1 MTQQRAPRVVIIGAG
16 FSGLYAAR
24 ELSNQSVDVLLIDR
38 NNYHT
43 FTPLLYQVATCG
55 LDPSKIAYPI
65 RTIFRKSRNI
75 NILLGSVTA
84 IDTRAQIITVQT
96 EDEVLQEHYDYF
108 ILAAGT
114 TTNYFNHEAIE
125 RYSFPMK
132 TLEEAV
138 ALRNHILGQFEKAAR
153 LADSVSREALTT
165 IVVVGGGAT
174 GLETAGA
181 VYELYNNVLK
191 YDYKGQTELRTRV
204 ILVEATDRVLAP
216 YPERLRDSARQ
227 QLESLGVEVMLNTAV
242 ASLDS
247 DSVTLTDGRVIPTRT
262 VVWAAGIKGN
272 ALANMLGVPL
282 ERGARIPVT
291 PQMQVIGLENVFAAG
306 DIAYLIDPS
315 TQQPYAQVIQV
326 ANQQGALAA
335 QNILARINGQ
345 PQQTFTL
352 HDRGMMATIGRNRA
366 VAYVY
371 NRVSFTGFMAWMMWV
386 FLHIVWLMGFVNRLG
401 VFVSWVWN
409 YITYD
414 RSVRIILNRTPRNV
428 SPAQPAPQE
437 AVVDEPVLI
446 K

>member
-1 MTQQRAPRVVIIGAG
+1 MTQRAPRVVIIGAG

-24 ELSNQSVDVLLIDR
+24 ELSNQTVDVLLIDR

-65 RTIFRKSRNI
+65 RTIFRKARNI

-84 IDTRAQIITVQT
+84 IDTRAQSITVQT
-96 EDEVLQEHYDYF
+96 EDEVLYEHYDYL

-114 TTNYFNHEAIE
+114 TTNYFKQEAIE

-153 LADSVSREALTT
+153 LTDSASREALTT

-191 YDYKGQTELRTRV
+191 YDYKVEGKLCARV

-242 ASLDS
+242 ASLDA
-247 DSVTLTDGRVIPTRT
+247 DAVTLTDGRIIPTRT

-272 ALANMLGVPL
+272 PLAEMLGVPL

-306 DIAYLIDPS
+306 DIAHLVDPS

-335 QNILARINGQ
+335 RNILACIAGT
-345 PQQTFTL
+345 PQADFKL
-352 HDRGMMATIGRNRA
+352 RDKGMMATIGRNRA

-371 NRVSFTGFMAWMMWV
+371 NRVPFTGFVAWLMWV
-386 FLHIVWLMGFVNRLG
+386 FLHIIWLMGFVNRLG

-409 YITYD
+409 YLTYD
-414 RSVRIILNRTPRNV
+414 RSVRIILNRAPRSV
-428 SPAQPAPQE
+428 PSPQPAPQE
-437 AVVDEPVLI
+437 THLTEVQR
-446 K
+446 

>member
-1 MTQQRAPRVVIIGAG
+1 MAQPRLPRVVIIGAG

-24 ELSNQSVDVLLIDR
+24 ELSKHPVSVLLIDR

-65 RTIFRKSRNI
+65 RSIFRKTRNVD
-75 NILLGSVTA
+75 ILLGEVNA
-84 IDTRAQIITVQT
+84 IDTAARTVTVRT
-96 EDEVLQEHYDYF
+96 EDEQLVEPYDYL
-108 ILAAGT
+108 IMAVGT
-114 TTNYFNHEAIE
+114 TTNYFNLDDLE
-125 RYSFPMK
+125 RYSFPLK

-138 ALRNHILGQFEKAAR
+138 TLRNHILYLFEKALR
-153 LADSVSREALTT
+153 IRTPQDREALTT

-191 YDYKGQTELRTRV
+191 QDFNGVSELRTRV

-216 YPERLRDSARQ
+216 YPEKLQQSALR
-227 QLESLGVEVMLNTAV
+227 QLKSVGVEVILNAAV
-242 ASLDS
+242 KGLDAE
-247 DSVTLTDGRVIPTRT
+247 SVTLSDGQRIPTHT
-262 VVWAAGIKGN
+262 VVWAAGVKGSP
-272 ALANMLGVPL
+272 LVQMLGVEL

-291 PQMQVIGLENVFAAG
+291 PQLEVIGLDRVYAAG
-306 DIAYLIDPS
+306 DITHLQDPS
-315 TQQPYAQVIQV
+315 TDQPYAQVIQV
-326 ANQQGALAA
+326 ANQQGELAA
-335 QNILARINGQ
+335 KNIIAQINGQ
-345 PQQTFTL
+345 PQEAFKL

-371 NRVSFTGFMAWMMWV
+371 NKIQFTGFIAWLMWV
-386 FLHIVWLMGFVNRLG
+386 FLHIVWLMGFVNRIG
-401 VFVSWVWN
+401 VFISWVWN

-414 RSVRIILNRTPRNV
+414 RSVRIILNRGTPGAKRLV
-428 SPAQPAPQE
+428 TPELEETTAP
-437 AVVDEPVLI
+437 

>member
-1 MTQQRAPRVVIIGAG
+1 MAQPRLPRVVIIGAG

-24 ELSNQSVDVLLIDR
+24 ELSKHPVSVLLIDR

-65 RTIFRKSRNI
+65 RSIFRKTRNVD
-75 NILLGSVTA
+75 ILLGEVNA
-84 IDTRAQIITVQT
+84 IDTAARTVTVRT
-96 EDEVLQEHYDYF
+96 EDEQLVEPYDYL
-108 ILAAGT
+108 IMAVGT
-114 TTNYFNHEAIE
+114 TTNYFNLDDLE
-125 RYSFPMK
+125 RYSFPLK

-138 ALRNHILGQFEKAAR
+138 TLRNHILYLFEKALR
-153 LADSVSREALTT
+153 IRTPQDREALTT

-191 YDYKGQTELRTRV
+191 QDFNGVSELRTRV

-216 YPERLRDSARQ
+216 YPEKLQQSALR
-227 QLESLGVEVMLNTAV
+227 QLKSVGVEVILNAAV
-242 ASLDS
+242 KGLDAE
-247 DSVTLTDGRVIPTRT
+247 SVTLSDGQRIPTHT
-262 VVWAAGIKGN
+262 VVWAAGVKGSP
-272 ALANMLGVPL
+272 LVQMLGVEL

-291 PQMQVIGLENVFAAG
+291 PQLEVIGLDRVYAAG
-306 DIAYLIDPS
+306 DITHLQDPS
-315 TQQPYAQVIQV
+315 TDQLYAQVIQV
-326 ANQQGALAA
+326 ANQQGELAA
-335 QNILARINGQ
+335 KNIIAHINGQ
-345 PQQTFTL
+345 PQEAFKL

-371 NRVSFTGFMAWMMWV
+371 NKIPFTGFIAWLMWV
-386 FLHIVWLMGFVNRLG
+386 FLHIVWLMGFVNRIG
-401 VFVSWVWN
+401 VFISWVWN

-414 RSVRIILNRTPRNV
+414 RSVRIILNRGTPGAKRLV
-428 SPAQPAPQE
+428 TPELEETTAP
-437 AVVDEPVLI
+437 

>member
-1 MTQQRAPRVVIIGAG
+1 MTQQRVPRVIIIGAG

-24 ELSNQSVDVLLIDR
+24 ELSNQLVDVLLIDR

-65 RTIFRKSRNI
+65 RTIFRKVRNV
-75 NILLGSVTA
+75 NILLGNVTA
-84 IDTRAQIITVQT
+84 IDTHTQNVTVQT
-96 EDEVLQEHYDYF
+96 EDEVLHEPYDYL

-114 TTNYFNHEAIE
+114 TTNYFNQETIE

-138 ALRNHILGQFEKAAR
+138 ALRNHILGQFERAAR
-153 LADSVSREALTT
+153 LTDTVSREALTT

-191 YDYKGQTELRTRV
+191 HDYKGKTELRTRV

-242 ASLDS
+242 ASLNS
-247 DSVTLTDGRVIPTRT
+247 ESVTLKDGRVIPTRT

-272 ALANMLGVPL
+272 PLASMLAVPL

-306 DIAYLIDPS
+306 DITHLIDPS

-335 QNILARINGQ
+335 RNILARIRGQ
-345 PQQTFTL
+345 APRDFTL

-371 NRVSFTGFMAWMMWV
+371 NRVPFTGFMAWMMWV

-414 RSVRIILNRTPRNV
+414 RAVRIILNRAPRNT
-428 SPAQPAPQE
+428 PAPQ
-437 AVVDEPVLI
+437 PVAEETHMTQAQS
-446 K
+446 